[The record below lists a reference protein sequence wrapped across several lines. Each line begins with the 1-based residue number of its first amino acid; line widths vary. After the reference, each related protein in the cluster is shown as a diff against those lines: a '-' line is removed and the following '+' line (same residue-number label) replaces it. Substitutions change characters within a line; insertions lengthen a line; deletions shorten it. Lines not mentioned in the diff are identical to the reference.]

1 MTRFCIT
8 RWHKGVLFI
17 KVILWLKFVKLT
29 STLLS
34 FGLSRHISDAS
45 LSTLRKNS
53 SFLALV
59 YIDDIILAGNDMS
72 LIINVK
78 EFLNTTCC
86 IKDLGPFRY
95 FLGLEVTTSTQGIAI
110 CQRKYW
116 LQLSSCTISKV
127 ETIINSYPL
136 SDTSP
141 CRRLLGELL
150 YLTPTKP
157 NICFA
162 VLGGTL

>member
-1 MTRFCIT
+1 MVKVCQINFNFAFFWSFSTHLRCLPVHIAQEFQLSCSCVYW
-8 RWHKGVLFI
+8 WH
-17 KVILWLKFVKLT
+17 
-29 STLLS
+29 
-34 FGLSRHISDAS
+34 H
-45 LSTLRKNS
+45 S
-53 SFLALV
+53 SWEWHEF
-59 YIDDIILAGNDMS
+59 
-72 LIINVK
+72 IINVK

-157 NICFA
+157 NISFA